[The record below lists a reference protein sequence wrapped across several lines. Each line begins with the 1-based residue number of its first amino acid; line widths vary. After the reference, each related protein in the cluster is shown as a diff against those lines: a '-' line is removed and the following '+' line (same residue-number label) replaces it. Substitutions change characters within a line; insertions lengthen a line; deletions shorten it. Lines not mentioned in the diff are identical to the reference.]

1 VAQYQKALKANDPQ
15 ANPGFIS
22 LEGYLVGRLTIMA
35 LQRLDGEVT
44 REALL
49 RLIEENGTFDLQG
62 LTAKFGKG
70 DNQGLEEVFLT
81 IIQPDGSFK
90 QVDRLTPAS

>member
-1 VAQYQKALKANDPQ
+1 MASYDP
-15 ANPGFIS
+15 AAKPGFIS

-49 RLIEENGTFDLQG
+49 RTIEENGAFDLQG
-62 LTAKFGKG
+62 LMAQFGKG
-70 DNQGLEEVFLT
+70 DNQGLDQVFLT
-81 IIQPDGSFK
+81 IIQPDGSFR